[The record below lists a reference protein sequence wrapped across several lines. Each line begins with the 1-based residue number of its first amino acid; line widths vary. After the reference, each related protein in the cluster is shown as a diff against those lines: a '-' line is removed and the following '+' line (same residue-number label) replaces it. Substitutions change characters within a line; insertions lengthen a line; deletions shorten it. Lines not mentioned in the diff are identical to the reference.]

1 MEKKLG
7 IYICSDCGIGGALNV
22 EALENVARNE
32 YKADVVRS
40 APFLCNQEG
49 TQLIKDDIN
58 NEGVNTIV
66 IAACSARVNYDA
78 FDFDPSKYVTERVSL
93 REHIVWTQ
101 MPKAGAAEEAAAEAG
116 GAEAEAEA
124 PAAEPPA
131 EGEAAEAEAP
141 AQEAAAEGAEAAVT
155 EGAPE
160 TETPA
165 EEPGPA
171 VNENTQ
177 EMAEDHLRMG
187 IVRAKASEPP
197 EPHIEDINK
206 TILVIGGGPTGLTS
220 ALESAAA
227 GYEVVLVEK
236 EAELGGWAN
245 KMYKIFPDKP
255 PFAESKKPAIEE
267 KIQAVQSNDRI
278 RVITGATIESTAGE
292 PGKYEVAV
300 NHNGGSEVV
309 NTGAIVLAIGWKP
322 YNANRLDHLGYGK
335 FPNVITNVEMEE
347 RTAAAGGKIT
357 RPSDGKQATRVA
369 FLQCAGQ
376 RDPEHLPYCSS
387 VCCLASLKQATYVT
401 ESSPDAA
408 AFIIYKDMRTP
419 GLYEEFYR
427 NAQDNPGVM
436 LTKGEVTSI
445 TEDES
450 GNIILE
456 IDNTILGEK
465 VMVVADMLV
474 LATGMVTNALP
485 EHIDDV
491 TDLTPEYVGQWRETE
506 TQDGVIKEVI
516 ADPVVL
522 NLQYRQGP
530 EMPYLKYGFPDSHFI
545 CFPYETRRTGIYA
558 AGAVRHPMTALQAA
572 GDGGGAA
579 LKAIQCLELTAQGM
593 SVHPRAG
600 DQSFPEINYTNCTQC
615 RRCTVECPFGVL
627 DEEENGTPKTNTFRC
642 RRCGTCMGACPQR
655 IISFKNYSVEMI
667 ASQMKSIKVPEEDS
681 KPRIVALICENDAY
695 PALDIAGLNRLN
707 ISPFYRFITM
717 RCLGGTNLVWIAD
730 ALSAGVEGFLLI
742 GCRFDDEY
750 QCHFVKGSKAANERL
765 GKVQETL
772 SRLMLE
778 SERVTQVELAM
789 NEWDKLPQIME
800 DFAEQLK
807 GFGPNPFKGF

>member
-7 IYICSDCGIGGALNV
+7 VYICSDCGIG
-22 EALENVARNE
+22 EAINTEAMENIAKNSYR
-32 YKADVVRS
+32 AAVVKT
-40 APFLCNQEG
+40 APFLCSQEG

-58 NEGVNTIV
+58 NEGINTIV
-66 IAACSARVNYDA
+66 IAACSARVNTDA
-78 FDFDPSKYVTERVSL
+78 FDFDPTQYVTERVNI
-93 REHIVWTQ
+93 REHVVWTQ
-101 MPKAGAAEEAAAEAG
+101 MAQEPAAPASDELEPAAEAT
-116 GAEAEAEA
+116 A
-124 PAAEPPA
+124 PA
-131 EGEAAEAEAP
+131 
-141 AQEAAAEGAEAAVT
+141 
-155 EGAPE
+155 
-160 TETPA
+160 
-165 EEPGPA
+165 GPQI
-171 VNENTQ
+171 NENTQ

-187 IVRAKASEPP
+187 IVRAQKSDPP
-197 EPHIEDINK
+197 EPQIEEITR
-206 TILVIGGGPTGLTS
+206 TILVIGGGVTGLSS

-227 GYEVVLVEK
+227 GYDVVLLEK
-236 EAELGGWAN
+236 EAELGGWAK

-255 PFAESKKPAIEE
+255 PFEATKKPEIEA
-267 KIQAVQSNDRI
+267 KVQAALNHERI
-278 RVITGATIESTAGE
+278 RVITGAAIEKTAGE
-292 PGKYEVAV
+292 PGKYEVTV
-300 NHNGGSEVV
+300 SHNGGSETI
-309 NTGAIVLAIGWKP
+309 NIGTIVLAIGWKP
-322 YNANRLDHLGYGK
+322 YNADRLQHLGYGK
-335 FPNVITNVEMEE
+335 FKNVVTNVQMEE
-347 RTAAAGGKIT
+347 IASAGDGKIS
-357 RPSDGKQATRVA
+357 RPSDGQPAKRVA

-401 ESSPDAA
+401 DSDPDAA
-408 AFIIYKDMRTP
+408 AYIVYKDMRTP
-419 GLYEEFYR
+419 GLYEDFYKASQ
-427 NAQDNPGVM
+427 NNPGVM
-436 LTKGEVTSI
+436 LTKGEITSI
-445 TEDES
+445 TEDEA

-465 VMVVADMLV
+465 VMIVADMLV

-485 EHIDDV
+485 AHIEGV

-506 TQDGVIKEVI
+506 TQDGIIKEVI

-522 NLQYRQGP
+522 NLEYRQGP

-545 CFPYETRRTGIYA
+545 CFPYETQRTGIYA
-558 AGAVRHPMTALQAA
+558 AGAVRHPMTAMQSVS
-572 GDGGGAA
+572 DGAGAA
-579 LKAIQCLELTAQGM
+579 LKAIQCLELTGQGM
-593 SVHPRAG
+593 AVHPRSG
-600 DQSFPEINYTNCTQC
+600 DQSFPEINFTNCTQC

-627 DEEENGTPKTNTFRC
+627 DEDEKGTPVTNTFRC

-655 IISFKNYSVEMI
+655 IISFKNYSVGMI
-667 ASQMKSIKVPEEDS
+667 ADQMKAIKVPEEDS

-695 PALDIAGLNRLN
+695 PALDIAGLNRMK

-730 ALSAGVEGFLLI
+730 ALAAGIEGFLLI

-750 QCHFVKGSKAANERL
+750 QCHFIKGSKAANERL

-789 NEWDKLPQIME
+789 NEWDKLPQILD

-807 GFGPNPFKGF
+807 QFGPNPFKGF